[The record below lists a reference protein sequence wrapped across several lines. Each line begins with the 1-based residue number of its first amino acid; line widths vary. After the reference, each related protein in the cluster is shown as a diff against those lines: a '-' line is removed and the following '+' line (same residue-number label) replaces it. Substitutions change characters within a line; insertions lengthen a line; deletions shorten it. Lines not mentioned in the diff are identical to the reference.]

1 MNLPSHSQVVIIG
14 GGIIGC
20 SVAYHLTKLGW
31 RDVVLLERGQLTCGT
46 TWHAAGLVMQLRSTH
61 TLTELCR
68 YGAQLLST
76 LKDETG
82 QDTGFRR
89 TGSLPIARTA
99 ERLTEISRVVSLG
112 KTFGVE
118 AHMLSPREIRERY
131 PLLDE
136 TQIVGGAF
144 IPGDGQTNPVDSAQ
158 ALAKGARTGGA
169 RIVENVTVTGFHI
182 EGGAIKGIHTSS
194 GSITCEVAVLSAGI
208 WSRDLGALAGVH
220 VPLYASEHMYVLTEP
235 HQSIPRDLPV
245 LRDADGFVYVKEDAG
260 KLLVGSFEPRAKS
273 LPMEKL
279 PARFEFGELQEG
291 GVGPPLNRGFSGP
304 AAPFAPTTNA
314 GPGNVRI
321 PAAVSPHGVAEPR
334 AGTKAKPKSA
344 STERKAAAINPPLP
358 PPAPREP
365 AKADGSGS
373 GAAQPTEKPDS
384 GQPRIN
390 SASTA
395 AGNGPSASAPAAQ
408 GLPTEA
414 SDKPKV
420 SIVPPG
426 LFQ

>member
-1 MNLPSHSQVVIIG
+1 MNLPSHAQVVIVG

-144 IPGDGQTNPVDSAQ
+144 IPGDGQTNPVDFAQ
-158 ALAKGARTGGA
+158 ALAKGARIGGT
-169 RIVENVTVTGFHI
+169 RIIENITVTGFHI

-194 GSITCEVAVLSAGI
+194 GLIACEVAVLCAGI
-208 WSRDLGALAGVH
+208 WSRDLGALAGIH

-235 HQSIPRDLPV
+235 HELIARDLPV

-260 KLLVGSFEPRAKS
+260 KLLVGIVRT
-273 LPMEKL
+273 
-279 PARFEFGELQEG
+279 ARQ
-291 GVGPPLNRGFSGP
+291 
-304 AAPFAPTTNA
+304 T
-314 GPGNVRI
+314 
-321 PAAVSPHGVAEPR
+321 
-334 AGTKAKPKSA
+334 
-344 STERKAAAINPPLP
+344 
-358 PPAPREP
+358 
-365 AKADGSGS
+365 
-373 GAAQPTEKPDS
+373 
-384 GQPRIN
+384 
-390 SASTA
+390 
-395 AGNGPSASAPAAQ
+395 
-408 GLPTEA
+408 A
-414 SDKPKV
+414 SDGKATGAV
-420 SIVPPG
+420 
-426 LFQ
+426 